1 MKYERPETRPSLRAR
16 IVETQTRARISVE
29 EARRTPTRHLE
40 PSFVERYRGTEYE
53 TVTVAPPAREPIMA
67 RGRAF
72 VLLAG
77 SAMVAMIALI
87 VTSAAA

>member
-1 MKYERPETRPSLRAR
+1 VKYERTKTRPSLRAR
-16 IVETQTRARISVE
+16 IVETESRARISVE
-29 EARRTPTRHLE
+29 EARRTPTRRLE

-53 TVTVAPPAREPIMA
+53 TVTVALPDREPTRA

-77 SAMVAMIALI
+77 SAMVGMIALI